1 MGQRLNISITDGEK
15 VLANSYYHWSA
26 YTSSSILLTE
36 RIIDMFY
43 ESANT
48 NSAEVSV
55 PFAVRLLNSIGAGLP
70 DREEVYILQYDPKPY
85 IGIPT
90 IPCNNRNVGLIG
102 VTPDGIADTERWEE
116 GRVDINIKDQI
127 VTFRVYGNYSKEDID
142 EYFEIEF
149 NDLPE
154 GHVDFDNIPFEDFYA
169 FSQFYEENQDG
180 YYDPQYG
187 CAIMWVQ

>member
-26 YTSSSILLTE
+26 YTSSSIALTE
-36 RIIDMFY
+36 RIIDVFY
-43 ESANT
+43 EYANT

-55 PFAVRLLNSIGAGLP
+55 PFAVRLLNSTGAGLP
-70 DREEVYILQYDPKPY
+70 VSEEVYMLQYDPKDY
-85 IGIPT
+85 VGIPT
-90 IPCNNRNVGLIG
+90 TPCNNRNDGLIG

-116 GRVDINIKDQI
+116 GRVDIDIKNQI
-127 VTFRVYGNYSKEDID
+127 VLFSVYGDYSKEDID
-142 EYFEIEF
+142 EYFEIDF

-154 GHVDFDNIPFEDFYA
+154 DHIDLDEIPFEDFYA
-169 FSQFYEENQDG
+169 FSQFYEDHQDG
-180 YYDPQYG
+180 YYDPQYS